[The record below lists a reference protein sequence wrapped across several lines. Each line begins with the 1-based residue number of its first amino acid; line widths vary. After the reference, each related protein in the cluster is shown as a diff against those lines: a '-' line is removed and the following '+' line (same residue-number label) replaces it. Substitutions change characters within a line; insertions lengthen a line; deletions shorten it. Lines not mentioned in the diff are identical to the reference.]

1 MRPVWQIGLPML
13 GALLDVAF
21 IVALA
26 IWSAGCSSVW
36 RRTACV
42 TYYGKDAPDV
52 PRRYFKALQCPQK
65 PDKLL
70 CDSDKPL
77 PNEDCR

>member
-1 MRPVWQIGLPML
+1 MKR
-13 GALLDVAF
+13 
-21 IVALA
+21 ALA
-26 IWSAGCSSVW
+26 LVTDLAFVIVTGMWSGGCSSMW
-36 RRTACV
+36 RRAACV

-77 PNEDCR
+77 PNEECR

>member
-1 MRPVWQIGLPML
+1 MRPVWDIGLPVVGVM
-13 GALLDVAF
+13 LDVAF
-21 IVALA
+21 IVMAGM
-26 IWSAGCSSVW
+26 WSAGCISAWPRS
-36 RRTACV
+36 ACV

-52 PRRYFKALQCPQK
+52 PRRYFKALQCHQK

-77 PNEDCR
+77 PNEECR